1 MKKLFLILGLLIFMA
16 SCSTIPSS
24 SPNHLNVIETWS
36 GYATGY
42 GGECS
47 DANVE
52 VKILE
57 DFSIEGI
64 ARSTEFSMII
74 MLRGQLISGG
84 GFHAYGTGAGGVS
97 VEYKGSLNG
106 DSASGTWTSSRV
118 GCKGTWK
125 LAKNI

>member
-1 MKKLFLILGLLIFMA
+1 MKRLFIVLGLFIIMA
-16 SCSTIPSS
+16 SCANIPSS
-24 SPNHLNVIETWS
+24 SPNHQKVIETWS

-57 DFSIEGI
+57 DFSIIGV
-64 ARSTEFSMII
+64 AQSTEFNMMIS
-74 MLRGQLISGG
+74 LRGKLVPDGGFKAHGSGSGG
-84 GFHAYGTGAGGVS
+84 VTVD
-97 VEYKGSLNG
+97 YKGSING

-118 GCKGTWK
+118 GCQGTWR
-125 LAKNI
+125 LTKNT

>member
-1 MKKLFLILGLLIFMA
+1 MKKLFFILGLFIFMA

-24 SPNHLNVIETWS
+24 SPDHQNVIETWS

-42 GGECS
+42 GGDCS

-57 DFSIEGI
+57 DFSVIGQAHAIE
-64 ARSTEFSMII
+64 FNMII
-74 MLRGQLISGG
+74 RLKGKLISDG
-84 GFHAYGTGAGGVS
+84 GFQAYGSGSGGVS

-106 DSASGTWTSSRV
+106 DSASGTWISNRA
-118 GCKGTWK
+118 GCQGTWK
-125 LAKNI
+125 LTKNI

>member
-1 MKKLFLILGLLIFMA
+1 MKKLFFILGLLIFMA

-24 SPNHLNVIETWS
+24 SPNHQNVIETWS
-36 GYATGY
+36 GYATGF
-42 GGECS
+42 GGDCS

-57 DFSIEGI
+57 DFSILGV
-64 ARSTEFSMII
+64 ARATEFNMII
-74 MLRGQLISGG
+74 RLRGKLISDTE
-84 GFHAYGTGAGGVS
+84 FQAYGSGSGGVT

-118 GCKGTWK
+118 GCRGTWK
-125 LAKNI
+125 LAKKI